1 MHLQVFSATFS
12 LDLLLTQAADYTGN
26 NLLQANMHS

>member
-1 MHLQVFSATFS
+1 MHLQVFSADFS

-26 NLLQANMHS
+26 NVLQANRRS